1 MKMEGIIFDLDGVLV
16 DSMPTHVRA
25 WQAAFESVAGVKVTE
40 REIYLLEGMR
50 GMELIM
56 KIFGQKGK
64 DNSLAKEVQDEKNRV
79 FRSIRRSDPFD
90 GAAKMLDLISRPKAV
105 VSGSAK
111 ADVEAILGEASGK
124 SKFSAIIMADD
135 VKVGKPNPTAF
146 LEAARQLKVSAQK
159 AVVVENAPLGA
170 VAARKAGM
178 GCHIALNSTPLLRD
192 DFRSTIQDNRIFRT
206 TSSFS
211 DFLVG
216 MCA

>member
-1 MKMEGIIFDLDGVLV
+1 VRMDAIIFDLDGVLV

-50 GMELIM
+50 GMYLIM

-64 DNSLAKEVQDEKNRV
+64 DNSLAKEVHDEKNRV

-90 GAAKMLDLISRPKAV
+90 GAAKMLDLITFPKAV

-111 ADVEAILGEASGK
+111 ADVEAILGEAFGK
-124 SKFSAIIMADD
+124 SKFSTIIAADD
-135 VKVGKPNPTAF
+135 VKVGKPDPTVF
-146 LEAARQLKVSAQK
+146 LEATRQLKVSAK
-159 AVVVENAPLGA
+159 KTVVVENAPLGA
-170 VAARKAGM
+170 EAARRAGM
-178 GCHIALNSTPLLRD
+178 GCYIALNNTPLLRD
-192 DFRSTIQDNRIFRT
+192 DFRSTIQEDRIFRT
-206 TSSFS
+206 TSSLA
-211 DFLVG
+211 DILVG

>member
-1 MKMEGIIFDLDGVLV
+1 MDAIIFDLDGVLV

-25 WQAAFESVAGVKVTE
+25 WQAAFESVAGVKVTK

-64 DNSLAKEVQDEKNRV
+64 DNSLAKEVLDEKNRV

-90 GAAKMLDLISRPKAV
+90 GAARMLDLITCAKAV

-111 ADVEAILGEASGK
+111 ADVEAILGEAFGK
-124 SKFSAIIMADD
+124 SKFSTIITADD
-135 VKVGKPNPTAF
+135 VKVGKPDPTVF
-146 LEAARQLKVSAQK
+146 LEASRQLKVSAKK

-170 VAARKAGM
+170 EAARRAGM
-178 GCHIALNSTPLLRD
+178 GCYIALNNTPLERD
-192 DFRSTIQDNRIFRT
+192 DFGSTIQDDRIFRT
-206 TSSFS
+206 ISSLA
-211 DFLVG
+211 DILVS

>member
-1 MKMEGIIFDLDGVLV
+1 MDAIIFDLDGVLV

-64 DNSLAKEVQDEKNRV
+64 DNLLAKEVHDEKNRL
-79 FRSIRRSDPFD
+79 FRTIRRSDPFD
-90 GAAKMLDLISRPKAV
+90 GAAKMLDLIRLPKAV

-111 ADVEAILGEASGK
+111 ADVEAILGEAFGK
-124 SKFSAIIMADD
+124 SKFSAIITADD
-135 VKVGKPNPTAF
+135 VKVGKPDPTAF
-146 LEAARQLKVSAQK
+146 LEASKQLKVSPHK
-159 AVVVENAPLGA
+159 TVVVENAPLGA

-178 GCHIALNSTPLLRD
+178 GCYVALNNTPLFRD
-192 DFRSTIQDNRIFRT
+192 DFRNTIQEDRIFKT
-206 TSSFS
+206 ISSLS
-211 DFLVG
+211 DVLVG
-216 MCA
+216 MCN

>member
-1 MKMEGIIFDLDGVLV
+1 MDAIIFDLDGVLV

-25 WQAAFESVAGVKVTE
+25 WQAAFESVAGVKVTK

-64 DNSLAKEVQDEKNRV
+64 DNSLAKEVLDEKNRV

-90 GAAKMLDLISRPKAV
+90 GAAKMLDLITFPKAV

-111 ADVEAILGEASGK
+111 ADVEAILGEAFGK
-124 SKFSAIIMADD
+124 SKFSTIITADD
-135 VKVGKPNPTAF
+135 AKVGKPDPTVF
-146 LEAARQLKVSAQK
+146 LEATRQLKVSAK
-159 AVVVENAPLGA
+159 KTVVVENAPLGA
-170 VAARKAGM
+170 EAARRAGM
-178 GCHIALNSTPLLRD
+178 GCYIALNNTPLLRD
-192 DFRSTIQDNRIFRT
+192 DFRSTIQEDRIFRT
-206 TSSFS
+206 TSSLA
-211 DFLVG
+211 DILVG